1 MLVHI
6 LEHRGFSM
14 SSIQKSFILIYIYC
28 FTNVVV
34 PKLIVEVEGKEDW
47 VEASLVTLP
56 SNSSDYSTHRHCGG
70 AKLRCRVKNKGDR
83 IISNGCIFR

>member
-1 MLVHI
+1 
-6 LEHRGFSM
+6 M

-47 VEASLVTLP
+47 VEASVVPLY
-56 SNSSDYSTHRHCGG
+56 SNSSDYSTHRHRGG